1 MSDIEIIES
10 KPAPDFEITDS
21 EGRKIKL
28 SSYKG
33 AKHVVLVFN
42 RGFV

>member
-1 MSDIEIIES
+1 MSDIETVEL
-10 KPAPDFEITDS
+10 KPAPDFELDDS
-21 EGRKIKL
+21 EGRKVRL

-33 AKHVVLVFN
+33 DKNVVLIFN